1 MKVAE
6 MRMLQWMCG
15 CTRKDRIRNEVIRD
29 KMGVTSVEAKMR
41 ETRLRWFGH
50 VMRRSMN
57 PVRRCARLARD
68 GFKQG
73 RDRPKKYGGRRLPRR
88 SSCRVTRRDLVASC
102 RLSPS
107 KTLDMTLDTPSHK
120 LQALFL
126 AECVISI
133 VGEGWL
139 IGEINL
145 TGSQVSLPADR
156 CILLV
161 LESSRVE
168 IAVLLNDLAH
178 LKYEAS
184 KASSNREN
192 ILVKQRNL
200 GVAFSLVEKII
211 KLISSFGGEESA
223 ANAVT
228 SERTFTKIIC
238 GLNET
243 IGAVLDYL
251 QDAKEHGQMKGN
263 DLLAAVRVIGRYE
276 SHLSFCVDVEK
287 KGSRTIPAA

>member
-1 MKVAE
+1 MKVVE

-29 KMGVTSVEAKMR
+29 KVGVTSVEAKMR
-41 ETRLRWFGH
+41 ETRLKWFGH
-50 VMRRSMN
+50 MMRRSTY

-68 GFKQG
+68 GFKQ
-73 RDRPKKYGGRRLPRR
+73 
-88 SSCRVTRRDLVASC
+88 A
-102 RLSPS
+102 
-107 KTLDMTLDTPSHK
+107 PSHK

-133 VGEGWL
+133 VGEGWI
-139 IGEINL
+139 IGEMNL
-145 TGSQVSLPADR
+145 TGSQVSLPIDR

-200 GVAFSLVEKII
+200 
-211 KLISSFGGEESA
+211 ESA

-228 SERTFTKIIC
+228 SEIKIIS

-243 IGAVLDYL
+243 IGVVLDYL

-287 KGSRTIPAA
+287 KKESRTIPAA